1 MKSLE
6 KQEQIS
12 GVDWIKATMTSCVH
26 TGPVTSE
33 GAGGNVFYFNEF
45 RQAKMAV
52 LTNVRVENEG
62 N

>member
-1 MKSLE
+1 MDQGHHDKLCTHGAS
-6 KQEQIS
+6 
-12 GVDWIKATMTSCVH
+12 
-26 TGPVTSE
+26 TSE